1 MAPHFILTALE
12 QMLQTLG
19 VGGKESEL
27 NSIYKVGNKEKENV
41 KLPYR
46 ERSINSQNIHTE
58 KKSIQPKTQNLLSP
72 GKANFQTR
80 SSSPCKKVCPGR
92 KDNEQTDRNS

>member
-1 MAPHFILTALE
+1 MAPHFILTVLE

-58 KKSIQPKTQNLLSP
+58 KKRIQPKTQNLLSP
-72 GKANFQTR
+72 GQAHFQTR
-80 SSSPCKKVCPGR
+80 SYSPCKKFCPGR
-92 KDNEQTDRNS
+92 KDNE